1 MDISEMQRPKN
12 RFPFDISTENSL
24 PAPLSRTVGSDT
36 VKMEETGLS
45 KVKEF
50 YSAEDN
56 TQRMR
61 RQAPDWEKIFEKD
74 TSDKRLLPK
83 IYKEFL
89 KFNNKKTTHLK
100 MGQRP

>member
-1 MDISEMQRPKN
+1 MQRPKN

-61 RQAPDWEKIFEKD
+61 RQAPDWEEIFANTYLMKYFY
-74 TSDKRLLPK
+74 PK
-83 IYKEFL
+83 V
-89 KFNNKKTTHLK
+89 N
-100 MGQRP
+100 